1 MEEELEYD
9 VLEETAKI
17 EWNRHTNRTKESEMY
32 NFELSM
38 MWEKLTG
45 RRKGILKQVYF
56 CTMEIED
63 DTPMDIFAGVNVRN
77 RQLLKKQANKKVQS
91 SAQNFAKAMVANPN
105 FIKYLRSIVTSIAIE
120 NICVFHAR

>member
-1 MEEELEYD
+1 
-9 VLEETAKI
+9 
-17 EWNRHTNRTKESEMY
+17 
-32 NFELSM
+32 M

-77 RQLLKKQANKKVQS
+77 RQLLKKQANKKVKS
-91 SAQNFAKAMVANPN
+91 SAQKLCKHDGCETKVHQISQVYCYKHCDRMQSEGSQV
-105 FIKYLRSIVTSIAIE
+105 RWIA
-120 NICVFHAR
+120 VLQML